1 MKLISIQK
9 NIFKN
14 SSNQRTFNDSSNP
27 TNQSG
32 KKTGKSE
39 SNHNIGKYLE
49 TNNNNNFENS
59 KVFKQSKMS
68 EGVPLQPAI
77 CFKKSQGVYVLFK
90 FEILILP

>member
-14 SSNQRTFNDSSNP
+14 SSNQHTFNDSSNP

-32 KKTGKSE
+32 KKAGKSE

-49 TNNNNNFENS
+49 IN

>member
-14 SSNQRTFNDSSNP
+14 SSNQHTFNDSSNP

-32 KKTGKSE
+32 KKAGKSE

-49 TNNNNNFENS
+49 TN